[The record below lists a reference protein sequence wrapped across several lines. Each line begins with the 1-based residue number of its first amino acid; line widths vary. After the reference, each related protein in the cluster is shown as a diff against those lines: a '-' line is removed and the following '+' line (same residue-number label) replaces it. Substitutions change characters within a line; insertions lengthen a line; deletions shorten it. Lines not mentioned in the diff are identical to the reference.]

1 MFTSHYLRAALAPHS
16 VAVVGATSRPD
27 SLGKYVFDNV
37 VRGGFKGQVYP
48 VNPKYDAIDGRTCYP
63 SLAALP
69 AAPDLAVIVTPA
81 RTVPDLIDDAGARGI
96 PAVLVLSAGFGE
108 IGPEGKRLQELAL
121 ARARAHGL
129 RMLGP
134 NCLGLM
140 RPEIGLNA
148 TFARTPARPGS
159 VALVSQSGAIVA
171 ALLDYA
177 WTGGFGFSSVV
188 STGAGSDVEFSE
200 ILDFLALDAATRSI
214 VLYIE
219 GVHDARA
226 FLSSVRAAASVKPVV
241 VLKVGR
247 HMTGS
252 KAAMSHTGA
261 LVGDDAVFD
270 VALRRVGAIRVSAY
284 TQMYAAAET
293 LAAGRLPR
301 PAPGNRLAIVTNGG
315 GPGVLAA
322 DAAADNAIELAKL
335 AKETIAQLDELLP
348 STWSHANPVDIIGDA
363 DAERFARALQIV
375 LNDPGADGALVLFCP
390 TIRLAAEDTANAL
403 LPVAQASEKPVVSV
417 WLGDEDAARGRAVF
431 EKAGLPALISPERGI
446 EAYGYL
452 AKYVRNREYRL
463 QVPPPRVEDL
473 DLNVDEARRIVERA
487 LVSGRGMLN
496 EKESKDLIAAFGVET
511 ALSHLAKSTDEAAAC
526 AERVGYPVALK
537 VYAHGVTHKSEVGG
551 VLLSLRNAD
560 DVVQGFETI
569 RARVAERAPNAEFVG
584 VLVQKMIVRP
594 HGRELIVGLARD
606 PTFGPVISFGMGGIA
621 VEVFRD
627 SAVALP
633 PLNRFLAQ
641 ELISRTRVAKMLDD
655 FRGLPA
661 VDLDAVL
668 DVLLKVS
675 ELACELPC
683 IHELDINPLLVDADG
698 CVALDARVVLGDGP
712 LVPDPTYSHLAIHP
726 YPKNLVRA
734 TRLKTGQTVL
744 LRPIRPEDA
753 QAEKRFVARLSPRT
767 MYMRFHAP
775 LRELTLE
782 RLIRFTTIDYDR
794 EMAFVAI
801 DSSGEQEEIR
811 GVTRYTRNPDGRTCE
826 FGLVVEDEWQGFGLG
841 HALMQA
847 LESCARERGLTEI
860 IGYVLRENEEM
871 GRLMLGRTYHAE
883 RDPDDAGVVRFI
895 KQLHL
900 PGAAGTPLK
909 KEEMRTSAPS
919 PT

>member
-1 MFTSHYLRAALAPHS
+1 MFTSHYLRAALAPRS
-16 VAVVGATSRPD
+16 VAVVGATNRD
-27 SLGKYVFDNV
+27 DTLGKYVFDNV
-37 VRGGFKGQVYP
+37 VGGGFKGDVYP
-48 VNPKYDAIDGRTCYP
+48 VNPKYEQIREHRCYP
-63 SLAALP
+63 TLAALP
-69 AAPDLAVIVTPA
+69 AAPDLAIIVTPA

-108 IGPEGKRLQELAL
+108 IGTEGKQLQELAL
-121 ARARAHGL
+121 SRARAHGL

-177 WTGGFGFSSVV
+177 WTAGFGFSSVV
-188 STGAGSDVEFSE
+188 STGGGSDVEFSE

-214 VLYIE
+214 VLYVE

-226 FLSSVRAAASVKPVV
+226 FLSSVRAAASIKPVV

-270 VALRRVGAIRVSAY
+270 VALRRVGAIRVAAY

-322 DAAADNAIELAKL
+322 DATSDNAVALAKL
-335 AKETIAQLDELLP
+335 APETIESLDKLLP
-348 STWSHANPVDIIGDA
+348 STWSRANPVDIIGDA
-363 DAERFARALQIV
+363 NAERFANALQIV
-375 LNDPGADGALVLFCP
+375 LNDPGNDGVLVLFCP
-390 TIRLAAEDTANAL
+390 TIRLKAEDTANAL
-403 LPVAQASEKPVVSV
+403 LPVAQASEKPVVSA
-417 WLGDEDAARGRAVF
+417 WLGSEDAAKGRAVF
-431 EKAGLPALISPERGI
+431 ESAGLPALISPERGV
-446 EAYGYL
+446 EAFGYL
-452 AKYVRNREYRL
+452 AKYVRNRELRL
-463 QVPPPRVEDL
+463 QVPPPRVDEFE
-473 DLNVDEARRIVERA
+473 LNVDEARRIVERA
-487 LVSGRGMLN
+487 LVSGRALLN
-496 EKESKDLIAAFGVET
+496 EKESKDLISAFGIET
-511 ALSHLAKSTDEAAAC
+511 AITQLAKSADEAVAL
-526 AERVGYPVALK
+526 AEKIGYPVALK
-537 VYAHGVTHKSEVGG
+537 VLALGITHKSEVGG
-551 VLLSLRNAD
+551 VLLSLRSPQ
-560 DVVQGFETI
+560 DVKNGFETI
-569 RARVAERAPNAEFVG
+569 RARVVERAPNAEFAG

-594 HGRELIVGLARD
+594 HGRELIVGLTRD
-606 PTFGPVISFGMGGIA
+606 PTFGPVLSFGMGGIA

-641 ELISRTRVAKMLDD
+641 ELISRTRVAKMLDS

-661 VDLDAVL
+661 VDMDAL
-668 DVLLKVS
+668 LNVLLRVS

-683 IHELDINPLLVDADG
+683 IHELDINPLLADADG
-698 CVALDARVVLGDGP
+698 CVALDARIVLGDGP

-726 YPKNLVRA
+726 YPKALMRA
-734 TRLKTGQTVL
+734 MRLKSGETVL

-753 QAEKRFVARLSPRT
+753 QAERRFISRLSQRT

-801 DSSGEQEEIR
+801 DSTGEQEEIR
-811 GVTRYTRNPDGRTCE
+811 GIARYTRNPDGATCE
-826 FGLVVEDEWQGFGLG
+826 FGVVVEDSWQSRGLG

-847 LESCARERGLTEI
+847 LEGCARERGLTEI
-860 IGYVLRENEEM
+860 IGYVLKENEEM
-871 GRLMLGRTYHAE
+871 ARLMLGRTYHAE
-883 RDPDDAGVVRFI
+883 RDGDDAGVVRFI

-900 PGAAGTPLK
+900 PSGSGTPLS
-909 KEEMRTSAPS
+909 EDEARVVAT
-919 PT
+919 T